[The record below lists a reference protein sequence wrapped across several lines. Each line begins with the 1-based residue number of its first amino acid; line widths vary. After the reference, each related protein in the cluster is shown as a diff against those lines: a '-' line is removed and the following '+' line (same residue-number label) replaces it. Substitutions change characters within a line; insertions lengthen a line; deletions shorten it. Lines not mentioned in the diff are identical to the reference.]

1 MVPCKTE
8 GILTKQ
14 EISEIFSNVA
24 QLLAFHKDFL
34 KQLKERIEAWTDE
47 TAIGDIVLSVVRP
60 LFVLCSFRAAFVLI
74 VVVFY

>member
-8 GILTKQ
+8 EILTKQ

-34 KQLKERIEAWTDE
+34 KQLKERIESWTDE
-47 TAIGDIVLSVVRP
+47 TAIGDIVLSVV
-60 LFVLCSFRAAFVLI
+60 CGS
-74 VVVFY
+74 

>member
-14 EISEIFSNVA
+14 EISEIFSNIS

-34 KQLKERIEAWTDE
+34 KQLKERIDSWTDD
-47 TAIGDIVLSVVRP
+47 TSIGDIVVSVVSRKN
-60 LFVLCSFRAAFVLI
+60 V
-74 VVVFY
+74 